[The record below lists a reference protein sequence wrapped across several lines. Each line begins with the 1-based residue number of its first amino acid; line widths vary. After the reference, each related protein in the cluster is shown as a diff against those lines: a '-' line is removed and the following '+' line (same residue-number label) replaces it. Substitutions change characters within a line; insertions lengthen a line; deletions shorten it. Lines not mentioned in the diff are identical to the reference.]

1 MQSAPC
7 SMFASPPKTIQ
18 EQSFPTK
25 SIIVKKKKIHYL
37 DYYFVKYWKDIKNI
51 LLTFS
56 CTTLRLA
63 DN

>member
-25 SIIVKKKKIHYL
+25 SIIVKKKKNPL
-37 DYYFVKYWKDIKNI
+37 FRLLFCKI
-51 LLTFS
+51 LE
-56 CTTLRLA
+56 RY
-63 DN
+63 